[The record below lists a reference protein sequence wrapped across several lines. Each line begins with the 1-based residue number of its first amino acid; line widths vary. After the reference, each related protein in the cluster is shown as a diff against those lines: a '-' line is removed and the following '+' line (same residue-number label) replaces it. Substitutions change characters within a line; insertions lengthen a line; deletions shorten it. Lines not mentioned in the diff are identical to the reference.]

1 MSRRRGTGPGDL
13 VLIHFQGRPAS
24 FARVEEIRPQG
35 RPGWFLCDLLVLT
48 IPPQP
53 ATWILDREQIDGADF
68 TMGEQPVRLERVAEI
83 GVLHAEQRA
92 AERRSEPPTPKP
104 PAKGAGAGDAAT
116 PAAVEGRAENEEA
129 AKTAARRDEKVVHL
143 FPKKR

>member
-1 MSRRRGTGPGDL
+1 M
-13 VLIHFQGRPAS
+13 
-24 FARVEEIRPQG
+24 
-35 RPGWFLCDLLVLT
+35 LT

-92 AERRSEPPTPKP
+92 AAGLRGEDER
-104 PAKGAGAGDAAT
+104 
-116 PAAVEGRAENEEA
+116 EGLPWAEVDRARLEA
-129 AKTAARRDEKVVHL
+129 APNEDRRRIDERTSAVGGGRRVVEL
-143 FPKKR
+143 EGIELRGR